1 MSGQGAAGAGT
12 GADWTNAYTTLAAA
26 LTAKAA
32 GDDFWVSEDHA
43 ETQASAMTLTS
54 PGTVGT
60 PCRILCVN
68 HSGTVPPVSA
78 DLRATATVTT
88 TGNSAI
94 TVNGSFYCYGII
106 FSCGNGAN
114 SPQLSLGANASA
126 QVYEACA
133 IRSGATSNPFM
144 NVTGA
149 SVNNQVTFINT
160 TVQFAAAA
168 AFLSCGQGFFTWKNT
183 ASAITGATL
192 PTTLFKVNVNRSC
205 IALIEGVDLSALGS
219 GKTLV
224 SGEATPQQ
232 FVFKDCR
239 LGASVTVSGTPTA
252 PSSMRTDLIRGD
264 SSGTNYRTERY
275 RYEGTQTAET
285 PSSALA
291 AHRMERQA
299 SRGI

>member
-1 MSGQGAAGAGT
+1 
-12 GADWTNAYTTLAAA
+12 
-26 LTAKAA
+26 
-32 GDDFWVSEDHA
+32 
-43 ETQASAMTLTS
+43 
-54 PGTVGT
+54 
-60 PCRILCVN
+60 
-68 HSGTVPPVSA
+68 
-78 DLRATATVTT
+78 
-88 TGNSAI
+88 
-94 TVNGSFYCYGII
+94 
-106 FSCGNGAN
+106 
-114 SPQLSLGANASA
+114 LSLGANASA

-133 IRSGATSNPFM
+133 IRSGATSNPFI

-285 PSSALA
+285 TIVRTGGASDGTTSLTWNLTTTANSKWAVPFEAIPISIWNDSTSAITTLTIYGTTTGGGVPNDDDIWIDVEYLGAAGNPQGSFKTSTKADTLA
-291 AHRMERQA
+291 AAAATNNSADGSTWGGSGAGNGFKIVCPSFTPAQKGPINIM
-299 SRGI
+299 

>member
-1 MSGQGAAGAGT
+1 
-12 GADWTNAYTTLAAA
+12 
-26 LTAKAA
+26 
-32 GDDFWVSEDHA
+32 
-43 ETQASAMTLTS
+43 MTLTS

-133 IRSGATSNPFM
+133 IRSGATSNPFI

-219 GKTLV
+219 GKTRDQL
-224 SGEATPQQ
+224 SH
-232 FVFKDCR
+232 
-239 LGASVTVSGTPTA
+239 
-252 PSSMRTDLIRGD
+252 RTLSLRW
-264 SSGTNYRTERY
+264 ER
-275 RYEGTQTAET
+275 RRQRP
-285 PSSALA
+285 PSSAPA
-291 AHRMERQA
+291 ARRTARQA
-299 SRGI
+299 DRQEDRHHGQQQMGVAV